1 MLDAADAE
9 GLRRLDDQH
18 LTGGL
23 LRVHIRELIVIHEV
37 TVLHRLIAERILLL
51 QLPEGLHARLR
62 LLLVAPVLR
71 EDDDIALIT
80 DMLHEAERDRVA
92 DTAIEE
98 RLPTDHDRL
107 RHERHGGT
115 RAEPLHLLRIRGLTL
130 MINRSAGIAVRRDDI
145 ELHRI
150 CEEGIPVEEIERLWK
165 RMVAELGIVEVSG
178 LQQGL
183 DAAVAPILREALI
196 VADRA
201 SDLP

>member
-1 MLDAADAE
+1 MLDAVDAE
-9 GLRRLDDQH
+9 RRWRLDDQY

-37 TVLHRLIAERILLL
+37 TILHRLIAERILLL
-51 QLPEGLHARLR
+51 QPAEGLHARLR
-62 LLLVAPVLR
+62 FLLVAPVLC
-71 EDDDIALIT
+71 EDDDIALIA

-98 RLPTDHDRL
+98 RLAADHDRL

-115 RAEPLHLLRIRGLTL
+115 RTEPLHLLRIRALTL
-130 MINRSAGIAVRRDDI
+130 MVDRTPGITVRRDDV

-150 CEEGIPVEEIERLWK
+150 REEAVPVEEIDRLRK
-165 RMVAELGIVEVSG
+165 RMIAELGIVEVSG

-183 DAAVAPILREALI
+183 NAAVAAVLREALI